1 MTLPG
6 PDSDTAASLAARLV
20 TAPRLIAPDAAAKA
34 VAAWVAWLDDGDR
47 AALGGL
53 LGAYPLLTRLLES
66 LSESSPFLW
75 ELASREPGR
84 LVRLLSS
91 DPDRGFTSLLRD
103 TARAVAATSDEAEAT
118 RILRQMKGEA
128 ALLIALAD
136 IGGDKPVMQAA
147 RALTE
152 LADTAVRASVDGAR
166 RGAARAGRGGRRG
179 GGGPQRG

>member
-6 PDSDTAASLAARLV
+6 QIPIP
-20 TAPRLIAPDAAAKA
+20 PRRGP
-34 VAAWVAWLDDGDR
+34 R
-47 AALGGL
+47 
-53 LGAYPLLTRLLES
+53 GAYPLLTRLLES

-103 TARAVAATSDEAEAT
+103 TARAVAATRDEAAAT
-118 RILRQMKGEA
+118 RLLHQMKGEA

-136 IGGDKPVMQAA
+136 IGGVRPVKLAA
-147 RALTE
+147 RALT
-152 LADTAVRASVDGAR
+152 A
-166 RGAARAGRGGRRG
+166 
-179 GGGPQRG
+179 